1 MKEAKTSESFKN
13 SIFKLLQV
21 ILALLLTVLLDFTL
35 GMYKESTRIKES
47 SRMFGEEATLLSLAT
62 KALTPNVDHHYR
74 LELRDDPY
82 FKGDPNSPRLF
93 R

>member
-35 GMYKESTRIKES
+35 GMYKETNRIKES
-47 SRMFGEEATLLSLAT
+47 SRMFREEATLLSLAT